1 MSNEIAVNVKFG
13 PKHIA
18 LMAATQGDVQTAM
31 DMIIAGLYSIV
42 FHEPDDETLDR
53 LFILMNNVVNEA
65 QARVEEHN
73 NA

>member
-1 MSNEIAVNVKFG
+1 MSKEIGIDVKFG

-18 LMAATQGDVQTAM
+18 LMAATQGDPQTAM
-31 DMIIAGLYSIV
+31 DMIIAGLYTIA
-42 FHEPDDETLDR
+42 FHEPDDDTIHR
-53 LFILMNNVVNEA
+53 LFILMNDVVNEA

>member
-1 MSNEIAVNVKFG
+1 MSKEIAVNVKFG

-18 LMAATQGDVQTAM
+18 LMAATQGDPQTAM
-31 DMIIAGLYSIV
+31 DMVIAGLYSIA

-65 QARVEEHN
+65 QERVKEHN